1 MDMKIKRGQILKE
14 LRLNKRLS
22 QQNIADVL
30 KVSARAYQKYEYGTA
45 EPNFDTLSKLAD
57 FYGVTADYLL
67 GREPKKEQ
75 PIDYEEVKRKTNEII
90 ERIEN
95 LPPEHQA
102 FMIKIVHVL
111 SGMEQEVSAELQ
123 PVVKKPEIQQNTSKS
138 PLTCIGKEDD
148 ADEYITYTTT
158 IGAEMDRR
166 KAIEAVQQAGK
177 LDDAETKKNAV

>member
-45 EPNFDTLSKLAD
+45 EPTFDTLSKLAD
-57 FYGVTADYLL
+57 FYGVTTDYLL

-95 LPPEHQA
+95 LPPEYQA
-102 FMIKIVHVL
+102 FMIKIVHML
-111 SGMEQEVSAELQ
+111 NGMDEDVSAELQ
-123 PVVKKPEIQQNTSKS
+123 PVTEKPQIQQSKNIS
-138 PLTCIGKEDD
+138 PLTYVGTVGE
-148 ADEYITYTTT
+148 EL
-158 IGAEMDRR
+158 ERR
-166 KAIEAVQQAGK
+166 KHEEEALEKG
-177 LDDAETKKNAV
+177 TG